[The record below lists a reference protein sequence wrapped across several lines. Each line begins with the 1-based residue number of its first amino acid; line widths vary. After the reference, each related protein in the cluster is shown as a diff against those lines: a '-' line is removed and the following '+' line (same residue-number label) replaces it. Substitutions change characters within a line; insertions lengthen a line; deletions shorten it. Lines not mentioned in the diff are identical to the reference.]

1 MSVSIKNVVTVT
13 LLQGGA
19 LAMADNPNVV
29 AMITSEQQGPISSAS
44 RYRIYSE
51 AASVAADFWNSKPGI

>member
-29 AMITSEQQGPISSAS
+29 TMITSEQQGPISSAS
-44 RYRIYSE
+44 QIGR
-51 AASVAADFWNSKPGI
+51 AHV